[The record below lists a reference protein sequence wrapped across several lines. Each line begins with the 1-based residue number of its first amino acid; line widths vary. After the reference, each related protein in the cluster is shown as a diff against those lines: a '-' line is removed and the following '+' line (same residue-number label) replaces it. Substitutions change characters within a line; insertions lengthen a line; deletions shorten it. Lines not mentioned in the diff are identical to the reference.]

1 MAVITAERIAQIIE
15 QAPAWSLVGLTV
27 PKEPLRDAARHEL
40 AEHLY
45 ASLYRAHVDNSAQ
58 ISLPFA

>member
-1 MAVITAERIAQIIE
+1 MGIVTAERIAQIIE

-27 PKEPLRDAARHEL
+27 PTEPLRDAARHEL

-45 ASLYRAHVDNSAQ
+45 ASLYR
-58 ISLPFA
+58 LPPDDRDQLPLPLA